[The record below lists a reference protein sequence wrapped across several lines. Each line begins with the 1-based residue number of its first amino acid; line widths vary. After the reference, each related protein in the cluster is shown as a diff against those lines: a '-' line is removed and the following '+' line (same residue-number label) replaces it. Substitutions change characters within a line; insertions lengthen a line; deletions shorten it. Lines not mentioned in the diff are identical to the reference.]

1 MPDQYGALDAAHVQ
15 VGDNSAGVGGESAG
29 RKLTGP
35 VSRPVCRDGVK
46 LGGQPPGNLM
56 PVSGRAWLTMQQ
68 HQLVN
73 AEPAWS
79 VNSVSVGGHRGV
91 LSGRCPLG
99 WPVAQ
104 RGVVLPALAV
114 PEEEEHQPSGG
125 C

>member
-29 RKLTGP
+29 GKLTGP

-68 HQLVN
+68 HQLVS
-73 AEPAWS
+73 AERAWS
-79 VNSVSVGGHRGV
+79 GNLVGVRGRGFI
-91 LSGRCPLG
+91 SGWCPLG
-99 WPVAQ
+99 WPVAR
-104 RGVVLPALAV
+104 RGVVVPALPG
-114 PEEEEHQPSGG
+114 PEEEEH
-125 C
+125 